1 MEQLDLNNLSV
12 VISYV
17 VSVVV
22 GSVGYKYVSRW
33 WDKRSQDQN
42 HEVSYSK
49 LVIESLIEQMQ
60 HLTTRITDLEKEN
73 RAYHLRE
80 IEVTRQLATAQSE
93 VDTLRKEIH
102 YLKETQSELV
112 TKVEFYKQQNQKIT

>member
-12 VISYV
+12 VISYL